1 MRVYLL
7 CFVAVVVV
15 VAVAVVVGAAAVVAP
30 MDKKSQLIG
39 LNKNLGVGLHG
50 KKLDCVLLLRIS

>member
-39 LNKNLGVGLHG
+39 LNKNLEVGLHG